1 MSCDLFGTFK
11 TLLWLFYF
19 RNMSFFIFCNELIT
33 KNRVFPCSST
43 QCVMYDTPPASL
55 WPEKECKKWD
65 KQSLNQWNKG
75 IQSFDH
81 LTWFLSSWYQ
91 PGSDPLRVAWGER
104 SGNHGQLQVPGQR
117 QQTKRG
123 QRQRL
128 PRPVVTHQLWAQKVC
143 ITVCVRLL
151 TRPACFRPLLGL
163 LLIQRWNTHYF
174 H

>member
-43 QCVMYDTPPASL
+43 QCVMYDTPPQPLCDLKKNVKNEISNHWISETKEFSL
-55 WPEKECKKWD
+55 LIIW
-65 KQSLNQWNKG
+65 
-75 IQSFDH
+75 
-81 LTWFLSSWYQ
+81 
-91 PGSDPLRVAWGER
+91 PGSFLADINLGLIRYVLHEENVQETMDNFKFLVKDSKPNVVSDNVFHIQWSLISFEHKR
-104 SGNHGQLQVPGQR
+104 SVL
-117 QQTKRG
+117 
-123 QRQRL
+123 
-128 PRPVVTHQLWAQKVC
+128 
-143 ITVCVRLL
+143 CVRLL
-151 TRPACFRPLLGL
+151 TKPACFRPLLGL